1 MVHDVSAE
9 DAEDEDSERE
19 DIHAASWGNGPKA
32 PGRTR
37 TCNHGVPTMRFTKPA
52 YANSATGA
60 LRVGSGGQDLHL
72 LAALSL
78 DSSGFYNPPYQ
89 APCLRRIPARTLQA
103 CPVNSGR
110 GATLVCSLSSC
121 SACADLASQR
131 VLPRR
136 RPRDGWA
143 AAVSGVW
150 LSQPRIPLAELPASR
165 SSRPGGSYWPDVAGG
180 QNQEYKRAGQA
191 LRHPVPRG
199 AMAPGFPPPLA
210 PSSYHNNQKAGV
222 SFPRLLMFL
231 WWFAGICLR
240 FCLQFGYQVR
250 ECSAVEFS
258 EVHAKPECPH
268 ADLLVEFRVNS
279 SDVYV
284 RRFLP
289 LSSESSRAAML
300 RVCAWTNA
308 ACSAINRS
316 ALVAPV
322 RCSPSVALLW

>member
-1 MVHDVSAE
+1 LGLVSGPPWLIRPAMVHDVSAE

-191 LRHPVPRG
+191 LRHPVPLRG
-199 AMAPGFPPPLA
+199 DGTWLSTSACTIIIPQQPESRGVIPPA
-210 PSSYHNNQKAGV
+210 
-222 SFPRLLMFL
+222 
-231 WWFAGICLR
+231 
-240 FCLQFGYQVR
+240 
-250 ECSAVEFS
+250 
-258 EVHAKPECPH
+258 
-268 ADLLVEFRVNS
+268 
-279 SDVYV
+279 SDVSLVV
-284 RRFLP
+284 RGHLP
-289 LSSESSRAAML
+289 SLLSPVWVSGPRVLGCRVL
-300 RVCAWTNA
+300 RGPRQA
-308 ACSAINRS
+308 
-316 ALVAPV
+316 
-322 RCSPSVALLW
+322 